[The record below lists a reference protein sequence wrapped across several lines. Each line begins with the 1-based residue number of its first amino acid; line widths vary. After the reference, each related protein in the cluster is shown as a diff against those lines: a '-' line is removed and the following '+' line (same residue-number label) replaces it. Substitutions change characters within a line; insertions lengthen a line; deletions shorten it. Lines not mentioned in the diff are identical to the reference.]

1 MNTILTGTKNE
12 TFKIIS
18 KKKFIFLFSIS
29 ILITI
34 AASVINLLADRN
46 LGAPLLNNTHLP
58 ITVLDFMSSLILPL
72 FVLMLTSDLFS
83 GEYSDNSIVMTL
95 VRPITRNKLYISK
108 ILAIGISILG
118 LLLGTFI
125 ISLAASLL
133 GGNLSDCM
141 DKLPSNFIS
150 YVSSVMPMLL
160 IAIITAFAAQ
170 FTKNGSL
177 TVVIMIMASVLM
189 SAASLFIPELAN
201 FAPTTYLSWH
211 RNFYS
216 ELNLPVITNEFLY
229 MLAYG
234 IIFMFAG
241 TYLFAKKDIS

>member
-12 TFKIIS
+12 VFKIIS
-18 KKKFIFLFSIS
+18 KRKFIFLFSIS

-46 LGAPLLNNTHLP
+46 LGAPLLNNAHLP

-189 SAASLFIPELAN
+189 SAASLFIPELAT

-216 ELNLPVITNEFLY
+216 ELNLQVITNEFLY

>member
-1 MNTILTGTKNE
+1 MNTILIGTKNE
-12 TFKIIS
+12 TFKIFS

-29 ILITI
+29 ILLTV
-34 AASVINLLADRN
+34 AASVINLLTDRN
-46 LGAPLLNNTHLP
+46 LGAPLLNNAYLP
-58 ITVLDFMSSLILPL
+58 VTVLDFMTSLLLPL

-83 GEYSDNSIVMTL
+83 GEYSDNSIIMTL

-108 ILAIGISILG
+108 ILAIGISVLG

-125 ISLAASLL
+125 ISVAASLF
-133 GGNLSDCM
+133 GGNLSDCIS
-141 DKLPSNFIS
+141 KLPSNFIS
-150 YVSSVMPMLL
+150 YISSVIPMLL

-170 FTKNGSL
+170 FTKSGSL
-177 TVVIMIMASVLM
+177 TVVIMILASVLM
-189 SAASLFIPELAN
+189 SAASIFIPELVA
-201 FAPTTYLSWH
+201 FTPTTYLSWH

-216 ELNLPVITNEFLY
+216 EFNLSVITNEFLY

-241 TYLFAKKDIS
+241 TYLFTKRDIS